1 MVALLQLK
9 LINKTKIYIMKNS
22 NDENFNATIGN
33 TVLPAVLSEDDLLSI
48 GFERIPHFTVNRAMI
63 YQLGRNRHLSVGDV
77 GTPNEM
83 IFICESDKDDYRK
96 ITDLI
101 CLHNF
106 DYDGYL
112 SKHKLETL
120 IKCLGVSQHGR

>member
-1 MVALLQLK
+1 MNE
-9 LINKTKIYIMKNS
+9 INNNHETTNGTKP
-22 NDENFNATIGN
+22 
-33 TVLPAVLSEDDLLSI
+33 VLPAVLSEDDLLSI

-63 YQLGRNRHLSVGDV
+63 YKLGRNRHLSIGDA

-83 IFICESDKDDYRK
+83 LFICESDKDDFRK
-96 ITDLI
+96 ITDLV

-112 SKHKLETL
+112 LKSKLETL
-120 IKCLGVSQHGR
+120 INCLGVSQHGM

>member
-1 MVALLQLK
+1 M
-9 LINKTKIYIMKNS
+9 
-22 NDENFNATIGN
+22 DENLNVSPHGSN
-33 TVLPAVLSEDDLLSI
+33 TMLPAVLSEYDLLSI

-63 YQLGRNRHLSVGDV
+63 YKLGRNRHLSIGDT

-83 IFICESDKDDYRK
+83 LFICESDKDDFRK
-96 ITDLI
+96 ITDLV

-112 SKHKLETL
+112 SKSKLETL
-120 IKCLGVSQHGR
+120 INCLGVSQHGR